1 LNTNGNGQGSA
12 AHEVRYVGS
21 ILDAA
26 LHYAL
31 VLRVP
36 VFPCNPD
43 DKRPLTVHGFKDA
56 SRDEAQVRAWWT
68 RFPDA
73 MIGIPTGE
81 VSGVWVLDIDVDS
94 VKGTNGF
101 PLWSE
106 LIARNGEIP
115 STLTSITPRGGR
127 HLFFLWQPQLT
138 IKSTQGVPGDGI
150 DIRSNGGYVIL
161 PPSIRA
167 DGAEYRWDSQAG
179 ITPIPAPG
187 WLTALVSP
195 RKASTGRSKAAR
207 KNPKRDLAWA
217 MAALENECA
226 KIAATPPGQR
236 NAALNLGAYNIFQIV
251 YGNPGLLDEE
261 MVRQRLFEVAEK
273 CGLVADDGSESAGRT
288 INSDAA
294 GAQAQ
299 PRVRPQARLEGPKLG
314 IATVAPPRAAATTQM
329 PDTRRIIQL
338 VDGNE
343 HHAIDEAE
351 EALIQAGGFDIYQRG
366 GILVRPVL
374 EHAFASDNRWTIAWR
389 LSPIKLPFLLEML
402 ARVAVFTTYDKRSEA
417 WIPKKCPQFVGEM
430 FAAREGVWRLPVALG
445 IVHTPQFRPDGTLAM
460 VQGYDPGTRLLFKP
474 DGEIFPAVPDNPTKD
489 DALAAL
495 KVLEESID
503 TFPFKTAVDRSVAIS
518 LLLTALCRRALDHA
532 PLHAITAPAAGTGK
546 SMFVDLASILM
557 SSHDAPVMAPGKNEE
572 EAEKR
577 LGAALLG
584 GDGLI
589 AFDNCTAPLSGTL
602 LCQALTQ
609 HRVLVRILG
618 QSQQIGVPVSALFT
632 ATGNNLMIEGDLTR
646 RALLCELDA
655 GVACPELRE
664 FDFNPKSV
672 FRERRAELVVA
683 GLTVLRAGRVA
694 KPKPISAPL
703 GGFEMWSTWVR
714 DTLRW
719 LNRADPC
726 RSMDRL
732 RENDPLREAHTA
744 VVIAWRDALGIGS
757 KLQVQQIIERA
768 ALIQELRN
776 ALIAVAEE
784 RARPGF
790 VSAKRLGWW
799 LKKMDGKIS
808 NGLRIVYAGT
818 TQGYPL
824 WTLMA

>member
-1 LNTNGNGQGSA
+1 M
-12 AHEVRYVGS
+12 RYLSS

-31 VLRVP
+31 VLRIP

-81 VSGVWVLDIDVDS
+81 ISDVWVLDIDVDP
-94 VKGTNGF
+94 VKGINGF

-127 HLFFLWQPQLT
+127 HLFFRWQPQLT

-161 PPSIRA
+161 PPSTRA
-167 DGAEYRWDSQAG
+167 DGAQYCWDPEAG
-179 ITPIPAPG
+179 IAPIPAPG
-187 WLTALVSP
+187 WLIALVSP
-195 RKASTGRSKAAR
+195 RKESTGRSKAAH

-217 MAALENECA
+217 MVALENECA

-261 MVRQRLFEVAEK
+261 MVRQRLFEAAEK
-273 CGLVADDGSESAGRT
+273 CRLVADDGSESAWRT
-288 INSDAA
+288 IDSGATA
-294 GAQAQ
+294 AQAQ
-299 PRVRPQARLEGPKLG
+299 PRGRPLARLERLKLG
-314 IATVAPPRAAATTQM
+314 IATVAPPAAAATMQM

-374 EHAFASDNRWTIAWR
+374 EHAFASDNRSTITWR
-389 LSPIKLPFLLEML
+389 FSPVKLPFLLEML

-417 WIPKKCPQFVGEM
+417 WTPKKCPQFVGEM

-460 VQGYDPGTRLLFKP
+460 VEGYDADTRLLFKP
-474 DGEIFPAVPDNPTKD
+474 DGEIFPAVSDNPTKD

-589 AFDNCTAPLSGTL
+589 AFDNCMAPLSGTL

-664 FDFNPKSV
+664 FDFNPKAV
-672 FRERRAELVVA
+672 FRQRRAELVAAV
-683 GLTVLRAGRVA
+683 LTVLRAGRVA

-719 LNRADPC
+719 LDRADPC

-768 ALIQELRN
+768 ALIQELQN

-790 VSAKRLGWW
+790 ISAKRLGWW

-808 NGLRIVYAGT
+808 NGLRIVCAGA
-818 TQGYPL
+818 TQGCAL
-824 WTLMA
+824 WTLMG